1 MALQAY
7 LTITTN
13 NISKGASNPNSLGQ
27 IASTDSSHYDDI
39 TVVGFASDA
48 MIPRDPNTGVATG
61 ARIYQPVTFT
71 KYFDASSPLLWSA
84 LTTNQIIDP
93 VVINFYRPDPAGTNK
108 PQNYF
113 KITYN
118 AVTFVEGK
126 GYTPLVINPNNGF
139 FQYMEDW
146 SFTFKKVQW
155 DQLISSTTGN
165 DSW

>member
-7 LTITTN
+7 LTINTD
-13 NISKGASNPNSLGQ
+13 NISKGASNANSLGQ
-27 IASTDSSHYDDI
+27 VASTGSDHHDKI
-39 TVVGFASDA
+39 TVVAFNFDA
-48 MIPRDPNTGVATG
+48 VIPRDPTSGVATG

-71 KYFDASSPLLWSA
+71 KYFDASSPLLWGA
-84 LTTNQIIDP
+84 LSTNKIINQAT
-93 VVINFYRPDPAGTNK
+93 VEFYRPDPAGTNK

-113 KITYN
+113 RITYDT
-118 AVTFVEGK
+118 VTLVEGK
-126 GYTPLVINPNNGF
+126 AYTPLVINPNHSF

-165 DSW
+165 DAW